1 MLLDIVILPPSEVRK
16 KVGRIIPKS
25 VTKRMTLVVDNKK
38 FIPHISLF
46 HLKTNK
52 AGLLEVIKATEEVIK
67 DCRPLVFR
75 SLNYSASNRWLT
87 LFLSNSKHLKK
98 LNTEIINKCFLLRTG
113 TMPWTEDYPPTKQAI
128 NNRKRL
134 GNNGGRSFK
143 SHFTIGVAKSAV
155 DAKEIVDVLKPVKM
169 KFISNQIAV
178 CEVNFW
184 HQVTKVLKK
193 FKI

>member
-1 MLLDIVILPPSEVRK
+1 MLLDIVILPPDKVRQ
-16 KVGRIIPKS
+16 KVGKIIPKS
-25 VTKRMTLVVDNKK
+25 VVKQMTLVVDNKK

-46 HLKTNK
+46 HLKINK
-52 AGLLEVIKATEEVIK
+52 VGLLKVIKVVEEIVK
-67 DCRPLVFR
+67 DYKPLVFE

-87 LFLSNSKHLKK
+87 LFLSSNQYLKK

-128 NNRKRL
+128 SNRKKF

-143 SHFTIGVAKSAV
+143 PHFTIGVAKSAV
-155 DAKEIVDVLKPVKM
+155 DAKEIVDVLKPVKI

-184 HQVTKVLKK
+184 HQVTRVLKK
-193 FKI
+193 FRI